1 MCLCLCEFVS
11 RCEAVF
17 NKNDIC
23 LGVRVRVSVVF
34 VNLCECVI
42 LWVCVS
48 ACMGMRGLCVSVSVC
63 FFSFGGSAALCPR
76 SKYSG
81 LSGGE
86 PLPQFPLGGG
96 WEAGGSLVPREC

>member
-11 RCEAVF
+11 WCEGVF

-42 LWVCVS
+42 LCLCERIHGNVRTVC
-48 ACMGMRGLCVSVSVC
+48 LCLSVFLLFWGKGSSV
-63 FFSFGGSAALCPR
+63 
-76 SKYSG
+76 
-81 LSGGE
+81 
-86 PLPQFPLGGG
+86 PQK
-96 WEAGGSLVPREC
+96 